1 MLTIC
6 YDFSSIFGY
15 LTTIYYLSIYHTLM
29 EIIAKNRK
37 AYYQYEIL
45 EKIEAGIALTG
56 TEVKS
61 IRNRDVSINES
72 FAHIHNNE
80 VFIHEMH
87 IGQYKQGNRQK
98 SREIR
103 TGSKPTKPFSTPTCS
118 KRLTCGS
125 PTSGNIGGRIAFPG
139 TTTGLGYYP
148 RRPFKGLT
156 NGSGNWPMNFTNF
169 LTRRWSQNT
178 RIY

>member
-1 MLTIC
+1 
-6 YDFSSIFGY
+6 
-15 LTTIYYLSIYHTLM
+15 M

-45 EKIEAGIALTG
+45 EKIEVGIVLTG

-87 IGQYKQGNRQK
+87 IGLYKQGNRQNHDPK
-98 SREIR
+98 RVRKLLLHKREINKIIGKVTQKGYTLIPLSLYFKEGIVKIELAIAKGKSTIDKREDIKKR
-103 TGSKPTKPFSTPTCS
+103 TVE
-118 KRLTCGS
+118 RE
-125 PTSGNIGGRIAFPG
+125 IQRAM
-139 TTTGLGYYP
+139 
-148 RRPFKGLT
+148 R
-156 NGSGNWPMNFTNF
+156 
-169 LTRRWSQNT
+169 
-178 RIY
+178 